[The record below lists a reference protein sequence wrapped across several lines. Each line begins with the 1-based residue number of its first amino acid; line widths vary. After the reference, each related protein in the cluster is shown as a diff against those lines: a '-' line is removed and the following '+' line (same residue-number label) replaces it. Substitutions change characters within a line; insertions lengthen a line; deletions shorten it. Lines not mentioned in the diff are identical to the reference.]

1 MKKVTL
7 GGVEI
12 EYYDAIEDLPIRR
25 YHKYNKMLLVDAG
38 IGGDLFDAD
47 GHIERAIRFAYTK
60 DTESVVKELAN
71 LRNNLRMIQ
80 TEVTPRFRAFAAL
93 VTKVNGVAYDD
104 VSDDGIAEIIEA
116 LKGVSARDVTATL
129 EAVKKKITDELRA
142 YFPKMLDSHETK
154 EYYDILKGR
163 ALAVLRTIQGEDAD
177 VEGYNTRVM
186 TYSKP
191 LQFNA
196 EKNAEIDSDKNFE
209 VMCHVITEN
218 TGSNAKELSV
228 LEFFTAQEYTKDKI
242 KARKKAYKG
251 K

>member
-7 GGVEI
+7 CGVEI

-38 IGGDLFDAD
+38 IGGDLFDVD
-47 GHIERAIRFAYTK
+47 GHIERAIRFAYTN

-80 TEVTPRFRAFAAL
+80 TEVTPRLRAFAAL
-93 VTKVNGVAYDD
+93 VTKINGVVYDD
-104 VSDDGIAEIIEA
+104 VSDDGITAIIEA
-116 LKGVSARDVTATL
+116 LQGVSARDVTATL

-142 YFPKMLDSHETK
+142 YFPKMLDSPETK

-191 LQFNA
+191 LQFDA

-228 LEFFTAQEYTKDKI
+228 LEYFTAQEYTKDKI
-242 KARKKAYKG
+242 KARENAYKR

>member
-7 GGVEI
+7 GGVKI

-60 DTESVVKELAN
+60 DTESVIKELAN

-80 TEVTPRFRAFAAL
+80 TEVTPRLRAFAAL
-93 VTKVNGVAYDD
+93 VTKINGVSYDD
-104 VSDDGIAEIIEA
+104 VSDDGITAIIEA
-116 LKGVSARDVTATL
+116 LQGVSARDVTATL
-129 EAVKKKITDELRA
+129 EAVKKKITEELRA
-142 YFPKMLDSHETK
+142 YFPKMFDSTETK
-154 EYYDILKGR
+154 EFYDLLKGR
-163 ALAVLRTIQGEDAD
+163 ALAVLRKIQGEDAD
-177 VEGYNTRVM
+177 VEGYNTRVL
-186 TYSKP
+186 TYYKP
-191 LQFNA
+191 LQFDA

-209 VMCHVITEN
+209 VICHVITEN

-228 LEFFTAQEYTKDKI
+228 LEYFTAQEYTKDKI
-242 KARKKAYKG
+242 KARLKAYKG